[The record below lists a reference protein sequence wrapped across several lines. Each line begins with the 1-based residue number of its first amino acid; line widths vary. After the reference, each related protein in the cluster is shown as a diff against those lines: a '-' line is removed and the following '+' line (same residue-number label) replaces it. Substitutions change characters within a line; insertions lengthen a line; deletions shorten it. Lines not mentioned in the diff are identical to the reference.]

1 MPETNSKNRLDL
13 FLNNGSITTIRNPI
27 RLKIIK
33 LLQAN
38 GSATFAEIQDMTG
51 LSKSTVSTYVNS
63 LSDVGIISRISDDE
77 DHRKKSY
84 VLSAQYVGSL
94 LPSTYSAASE
104 FRELIRKTYSNYD
117 RINYKEMLPHIFR
130 IALAEAGI
138 HIDPVIK
145 RGGIILGESIVPFI
159 VSDTLEKT
167 IENIS
172 EFWKRY
178 EFGELS
184 MRTENP
190 LILDIYNCYECKTL
204 PKGLSGGCIIT
215 AGILEAV
222 FSAYYTEQMT
232 VSETECQTRGD
243 PCCSF
248 EIRRPRTQSAE

>member
-13 FLNNGSITTIRNPI
+13 FLNKGSITTIRNPI

-33 LLQAN
+33 LLQDKE
-38 GSATFAEIQDMTG
+38 SATFAEIQDVTG

-63 LSDVGIISRISDDE
+63 LSDVGIISRISDEE

-84 VLSAQYVGSL
+84 VLSAQYIGSL
-94 LPSTYSAASE
+94 LPSTCSATSE

-130 IALAEAGI
+130 IALAESGI

-145 RGGIILGESIVPFI
+145 RGGIILGESIAPFI
-159 VSDTLEKT
+159 VGDTLKKT
-167 IENIS
+167 IENLS

-184 MRTENP
+184 MRINDP
-190 LILDIYNCYECKTL
+190 LILEIYNCYECKTL

-222 FSAYYTEQMT
+222 FSAYYKE
-232 VSETECQTRGD
+232 
-243 PCCSF
+243 
-248 EIRRPRTQSAE
+248 

>member
-13 FLNNGSITTIRNPI
+13 FLNEGCITTIRNPI

-33 LLQAN
+33 LLQDN
-38 GSATFAEIQDMTG
+38 GSATFAEIQNLTG

-63 LSDVGIISRISDDE
+63 LSDVGIISRVSDED

-84 VLSAQYVGSL
+84 ILTAKYVGSL
-94 LPSTYSAASE
+94 LPSTYSATSE

-138 HIDPVIK
+138 HIDPVLK

-159 VSDTLEKT
+159 VGETLEKT
-167 IENIS
+167 IENVS

-178 EFGELS
+178 EFGDLS
-184 MRTENP
+184 MRSDSP
-190 LILDIYNCYECKTL
+190 LVLEIYNCYECKTM
-204 PKGLSGGCIIT
+204 PDRLSGGCIIT

-222 FSAYYTEQMT
+222 FSAFYNEQT
-232 VSETECQTRGD
+232 TIQEVECQTRGD

-248 EIRRPRTQSAE
+248 EIIRQNQYAIE

>member
-13 FLNNGSITTIRNPI
+13 FLNEGSITTIRNPI

-33 LLQAN
+33 LLQDT
-38 GSATFAEIQDMTG
+38 GSATFTEIQDITG

-63 LSDVGIISRISDDE
+63 LSDAGIIARVSDED

-84 VLSAQYVGSL
+84 VLSAKYVGSL

-104 FRELIRKTYSNYD
+104 YRELIRKTYSNYD

-138 HIDPVIK
+138 HIDPVLK

-159 VSDTLEKT
+159 VGDTLEKT

-178 EFGELS
+178 EFGNIS
-184 MRTENP
+184 MRTNSP
-190 LILDIYNCYECKTL
+190 LTLEIYNCYECKTL
-204 PKGLSGGCIIT
+204 PEKLSGGCIIT

-222 FSAYYTEQMT
+222 FSAFYNEQTT
-232 VSETECQTRGD
+232 VREIECQTQGD

-248 EIRRPRTQSAE
+248 EILRPNQNTVT